1 MFAVVVVLSA
11 LVQPVRGAQDGADAV
26 RHTQDGFDALKRQF
40 DYDASQPLNVE
51 QVLLHERE
59 GVKVYDVSYVS
70 PKGGRVTAYLVVPT
84 TQGRHA
90 GLLFGHWGAGDRTE
104 FLPEAT
110 LCARAGA
117 VSLLIDYPWVRPAK
131 WRKKLKEVADPES
144 DYQTRV
150 QTVIELR
157 RGIDLLAA
165 RTDVDPNRL
174 AYIGHSFGAQWGAIL
189 SAVDGRLKGAI
200 LMGGVPDQAAIWRD
214 ADDPDIVE
222 VRKALPQGRLEA
234 YLKSSQRTDPVFY
247 VDHTT
252 IPLFFQFARY
262 ERYFNKAAMDRYANA
277 ATCPKEVRWYD
288 TGHDLNDPQA
298 LADRAAWLKRI
309 VGLADRS
316 SAPPSQAEAAKYPG
330 QVRNDNGLETK
341 FVWVPPGQFEMG
353 SPPEEP
359 RRYENE
365 NQVMVI
371 LTKGFWLGQHEVTQG
386 EWKRVMRSMPWS
398 GMKNIEEGDNYAA
411 THVNWHDARAFCE
424 KLTQSEHEAGRLATG
439 WVYTLPTEAQWEY
452 ACRAG
457 KTSYFSFGD
466 DPSVLSRYAWWGGLV
481 ERGSAAGAHYAH
493 PVAQKAPNEWGL
505 YDMHGNV
512 WEWCRDKYGDHLSAG
527 PDPEGPKEGPYRVY
541 RGGGWSDSAG
551 YCRTARRSG
560 DEPGSRLDNLGFRI
574 ALVEK

>member
-1 MFAVVVVLSA
+1 MFRLLAVVVVLSA
-11 LVQPVRGAQDGADAV
+11 LVRPVQAGEHD
-26 RHTQDGFDALKRQF
+26 FDALKRQF
-40 DYDASQPLNVE
+40 AYDASQPLHVE
-51 QVLLHERE
+51 QALLHERD
-59 GVKVYDVSYVS
+59 GVNVYDVSYVS

-84 TQGRHA
+84 TKGRHA
-90 GLLFGHWGAGDRTE
+90 GLLFGHWGAGDKTE

-110 LCARAGA
+110 LYTRAGA
-117 VSLLIDYPWVRPAK
+117 VSLLIDYPWVRPAQ

-150 QTVIELR
+150 QTVVELR
-157 RGIDLLAA
+157 RGLDLLAA

-189 SAVDGRLKGAI
+189 AAVDGRLKGAI
-200 LMGGVPDQAAIWRD
+200 LMGGIPDQAAIWRD
-214 ADDPDIVE
+214 GSDPDIIE
-222 VRKALPQGRLEA
+222 ARGALPKGRLEA
-234 YLKSSQRTDPVFY
+234 YLKTSQRTDPIFY
-247 VDHTT
+247 VAHSP

-262 ERYFNKAAMDRYANA
+262 ERYFNKAAMERYADA
-277 ATCPKEVRWYD
+277 ATGPKEVRWYD

-309 VGLADRS
+309 VGLKDGSTVA
-316 SAPPSQAEAAKYPG
+316 AKAEVAKTTEVAKYPG

-353 SPPEEP
+353 SPPDEP

-371 LTKGFWLGQHEVTQG
+371 LTKGFWLGQHEVTQS
-386 EWKRVMRSMPWS
+386 EWKRVMRTMPSS

-411 THVNWHDARAFCE
+411 THINWHDAMAFCE
-424 KLTQSEHEAGRLATG
+424 KFTNSEQAAGRLAPG
-439 WVYTLPTEAQWEY
+439 WIYTLPTEAQWEY

-457 KTSYFSFGD
+457 KASIFGFGD
-466 DPSVLSRYAWWGGLV
+466 DPSVLSRYAWWGGLA
-481 ERGSAAGAHYAH
+481 ERGSAMAEHYAH
-493 PVAQKAPNEWGL
+493 VVAQKAPNEWGL

-512 WEWCRDKYGDHLSAG
+512 WEWCRDKYADHLSAG
-527 PDPEGPKEGPYRVY
+527 PDPVGPNVGPFRVY
-541 RGGGWSDSAG
+541 RGGGWSDTAG

-560 DEPGSRLDNLGFRI
+560 DDPASRLDNVGFRI
-574 ALVEK
+574 ALGGK